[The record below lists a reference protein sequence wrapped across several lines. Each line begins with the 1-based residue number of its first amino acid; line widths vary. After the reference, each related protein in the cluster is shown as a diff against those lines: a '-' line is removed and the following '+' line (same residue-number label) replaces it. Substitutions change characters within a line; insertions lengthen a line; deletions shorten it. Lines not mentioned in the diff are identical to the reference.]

1 MDADHKVKEGGGS
14 SSSSSSSDE
23 EGGSNDL
30 DELLGRSRSQ
40 SGEPKLKTVAST
52 ILRMKQEGWM
62 EQQVVGND
70 PVPAEGRPAPRNHRA
85 IDEGPPIAQAT
96 AEDAALAVT
105 YFAEQ
110 VSTPGLCSRLR
121 LADPDGTPPTEQAI
135 RVASETIMP
144 DGAPACIRAGIHSGP
159 VVSGIVGKTMPRFCL
174 FGDSVNTASRME
186 SNGKPGHIHISEP
199 TWKLLQ
205 GQESGY
211 SWVPTGG
218 VELKGKGV
226 QPTWFSERAYQA
238 GCGG

>member
-1 MDADHKVKEGGGS
+1 MKKYKVAGGLNLCMDADHKVKEGGGS

-30 DELLGRSRSQ
+30 DELLGRSQ

-52 ILRMKQEGWM
+52 ILRMKREGWM

-70 PVPAEGRPAPRNHRA
+70 PVPGEGRPAPRDNRA
-85 IDEGPPIAQAT
+85 IDEGPPLAQAT

-110 VSTPGLCSRLR
+110 
-121 LADPDGTPPTEQAI
+121 AI

-144 DGAPACIRAGIHSGP
+144 DGKPACIRAGIHSGQ
-159 VVSGIVGKTMPRFCL
+159 VVSGIVGKKMPRFCL

-205 GQESGY
+205 GQENGY
-211 SWVPTGG
+211 SWLPTGG

-226 QPTWFSERAYQA
+226 QPTWLSERAYQA
-238 GCGG
+238 NCGC

>member
-14 SSSSSSSDE
+14 SSSSSDE
-23 EGGSNDL
+23 EGGGSNDL

-70 PVPAEGRPAPRNHRA
+70 PVPGEGRPAPRDNRA
-85 IDEGPPIAQAT
+85 IDEGPPLAQAT

-110 VSTPGLCSRLR
+110 
-121 LADPDGTPPTEQAI
+121 AI

-144 DGAPACIRAGIHSGP
+144 DGKPACIRAGIHSGQ
-159 VVSGIVGKTMPRFCL
+159 VVSGIVGKKMPRFCL

-186 SNGKPGHIHISEP
+186 SNGKPGHIHISRE
-199 TWKLLQ
+199 TKELLE
-205 GQESGY
+205 GSRADSGLDY
-211 SWVPTGG
+211 RDPRRWVATGG

-226 QPTWFSERAYQA
+226 CRTWLSESTYATMGRRSGGKKKKQA
-238 GCGG
+238 NAKC